1 MLRRTERDPR
11 SPFLTGTDPA
21 DSTSGRTRLR
31 LPRAVGAAAILGAA
45 ILGIVASLLAAAS
58 PAAAQS
64 GDAGHVSVIEV
75 SGLLDRVLVDFVEH
89 EIDEAERDGAIA
101 LVLQLNSKGAVV
113 DDGRL
118 HELTRQMRS
127 ADVPIDIWVGPSGSR
142 ATGSATELLAAAR
155 VVGVSPG
162 SRVELTPALV
172 GGRDLGGTA
181 DLGRDLSAGDAVD
194 LGVVDNAK
202 PTIGEFLLGLP
213 GVESKVVKGDDG
225 KQERRPVSQARFG
238 QLPLS
243 GQLLHTVA
251 SPPVAYLL
259 FVIGLALLVF
269 ELYTAGVGVAGLVGA
284 GALVLGCYGL
294 AALPARPWAVA
305 LLLVAMFGY
314 AVDVQTGVP
323 RVWSGIATVC
333 FVVGSVALYD
343 GLSLSWVTLLVA
355 IVGMSLAMLGG
366 MPAMV
371 RTRFST
377 PTIGREWMV
386 GEVGTARTSVA
397 PDGVVMVRDA
407 PWRARTSRVTPIDP
421 GDEIRVV
428 SIDGLL
434 LEVEPN
440 TPEPSGRRGSH

>member
-1 MLRRTERDPR
+1 
-11 SPFLTGTDPA
+11 
-21 DSTSGRTRLR
+21 
-31 LPRAVGAAAILGAA
+31 
-45 ILGIVASLLAAAS
+45 
-58 PAAAQS
+58 
-64 GDAGHVSVIEV
+64 
-75 SGLLDRVLVDFVEH
+75 
-89 EIDEAERDGAIA
+89 
-101 LVLQLNSKGAVV
+101 
-113 DDGRL
+113 
-118 HELTRQMRS
+118 
-127 ADVPIDIWVGPSGSR
+127 
-142 ATGSATELLAAAR
+142 

-162 SRVELTPALV
+162 SRVEGTHALV
-172 GGRDLGGTA
+172 GDRDLGGKA
-181 DLGRDLSAGDAVD
+181 DLGQDLSAGDAVD
-194 LGVVDNAK
+194 LDLVDNAK

-213 GVESKVVKGDDG
+213 GVESKVEKGDNG
-225 KQERRPVSQARFG
+225 KPERRPVSQARFG
-238 QLPLS
+238 QLPLT

-259 FVIGLALLVF
+259 FVIGLALLLF

-294 AALPARPWAVA
+294 AALPTRPWAVA
-305 LLLVAMFGY
+305 LLLLAMFGY

-323 RVWSGIATVC
+323 RVWSGIATVS

-343 GLSLSWVTLLVA
+343 GLALSWVTLLVA
-355 IVGMSLAMLGG
+355 IVGMGLAMLGG

-386 GEVGTARTSVA
+386 GEVGTARTAVS
-397 PDGVVMVRDA
+397 PEGVVMVRDA
-407 PWRARTSRVTPIDP
+407 PWRARTSRVTPIEP

-440 TPEPSGRRGSH
+440 TPEPTGRRGSH